1 MKQLLL
7 LALLTAGVAPA
18 LRAQE
23 YKTRFA
29 TRQDRRLLL
38 EMRGSDVVVETYD
51 GEEVLI
57 KGGTYEAPPK
67 RAEGLRPVY
76 QSAEDNT
83 RQGLAVS
90 VEGNTV
96 RVQQVS
102 RKDATYT
109 LRVPRNTSLTF
120 REGTWTGSNLTVSNL
135 SGGLELAMKNGNA
148 TLTGIS
154 GPVVANGTSGDV
166 TLQLATG
173 AQGPTAVSLISGN
186 LDVTMPAATKATVS
200 LRSMSGEVYT
210 DFDLTPK
217 PAANGLNRVG
227 GQTVTVPLNGGGSK
241 MTLNTISGNVYLR
254 KAK

>member
-7 LALLTAGVAPA
+7 LALLTAGVAPT

-29 TRQDRRLLL
+29 NRQDRRLIM

-51 GEEVLI
+51 GDEVLI

-76 QSAEDNT
+76 QSTEDNT

-90 VEGNTV
+90 AEGNTL
-96 RVQQVS
+96 RVQQVA
-102 RKDATYT
+102 RKEAIYT

-120 REGTWTGSNLTVSNL
+120 REGTWTGSNLTVTNL
-135 SGGLELAMKNGNA
+135 SGSLELAMKNGNA
-148 TLTGIS
+148 TLLGIT
-154 GPVVANGTSGDV
+154 GPVVANSTSGDV
-166 TLQLATG
+166 TLQLAPG

-186 LDVTMPAATKATVS
+186 LDVTLPTATKATVS

-210 DFDLTPK
+210 DFDLNPK
-217 PAANGLNRVG
+217 PTPDGLARVG
-227 GQTVTVPLNGGGSK
+227 GQTVTVPLNGGGFK
-241 MTLNTISGNVYLR
+241 MTLNTISGNVFLR